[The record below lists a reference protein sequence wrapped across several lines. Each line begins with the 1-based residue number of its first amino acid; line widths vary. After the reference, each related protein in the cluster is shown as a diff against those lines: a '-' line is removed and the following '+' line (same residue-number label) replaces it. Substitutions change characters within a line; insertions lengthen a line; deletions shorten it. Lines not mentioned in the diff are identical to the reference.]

1 MSTPITP
8 IEGTNNIRYADFV
21 RVVTA
26 TATYYFSTYAASLTV
41 SAISSTPFDGLGA
54 LVAIGK
60 IQRDIKS
67 TGNQTSIEING
78 IDSSLLGW
86 ALGQNIKG
94 SQITLWKG
102 FFNPDGSLITS
113 GGTGG
118 LYQYFYGF
126 IDTFQITE
134 KWQEEIRMY
143 TGTISVSAANIQ
155 LILQNRVAGRYTNDA
170 SWQFFNSGDTS
181 MNRVAKISTIYY
193 AFGAPSGT
201 L

>member
-21 RVVTA
+21 RVVTSVN
-26 TATYYFSTYAASLTV
+26 TYFFSTYAVNLTIPL
-41 SAISSTPFDGLGA
+41 ISSTPFDGLGS

-94 SQITLWKG
+94 AQITLWKV
-102 FFNPDGSLITS
+102 FFNTDGSLITS

-155 LILQNRVAGRYTNDA
+155 LILQNRVAGRYTNDS

-181 MNRVAKISTIYY
+181 MKRVAQISTIYY
-193 AFGAPSGT
+193 AFGAPAGT

>member
-21 RVVTA
+21 RVVTSVN
-26 TATYYFSTYAASLTV
+26 TYYFSTYAADLVV

-67 TGNQTSIEING
+67 TGNQTSIELNG
-78 IDSSLLGW
+78 IDSALLGW

-94 SQITLWKG
+94 SQITMWKG

-155 LILQNRVAGRYTNDA
+155 LILQNRTAGRFTNNN
-170 SWQFFNSGDTS
+170 SWTFFTPADTS
-181 MNRVAKISTIYY
+181 MNRVAFITTINYL
-193 AFGAPSGT
+193 FGKTA
-201 L
+201 

>member
-41 SAISSTPFDGLGA
+41 SEISSTPFDGLGA

-94 SQITLWKG
+94 SQITMWKG

-155 LILQNRVAGRYTNDA
+155 LILQNRVAGRYTNDS

-181 MNRVAKISTIYY
+181 MKRVAQISTIYY
-193 AFGAPSGT
+193 AFGAPAGT